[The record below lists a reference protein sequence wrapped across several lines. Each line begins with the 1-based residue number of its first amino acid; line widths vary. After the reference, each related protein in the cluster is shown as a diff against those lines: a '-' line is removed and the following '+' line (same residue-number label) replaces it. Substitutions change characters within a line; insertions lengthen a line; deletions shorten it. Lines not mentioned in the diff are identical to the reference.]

1 MSWKDIVSFFST
13 LTLNRLLPAIVILAV
28 GIVLVRLLLMPMKLV
43 FKIGIHSG
51 CGFLCLWLLN
61 SVAAFTGAYFPINA
75 VTVLVAG
82 FLGLP
87 GIGVMALLEVL
98 SM

>member
-1 MSWKDIVSFFST
+1 MPISRRAQYVLWA
-13 LTLNRLLPAIVILAV
+13 L
-28 GIVLVRLLLMPMKLV
+28 VLVRLLLMPMKLI

-61 SVAAFTGAYFPINA
+61 SVAGFTGAYFPINA